1 MQGVRR
7 VRVNVLGVAACA
19 VLLAGASARVGSAA
33 STSPEIL
40 VAAGSTLGVTGKP
53 GTGGATASLGMLWPV
68 EGRFAFG
75 VSLFAD
81 DLGTGLADL
90 HDPNTGIALGTVASS
105 HRWSYGGEWRAET
118 RLRDSRR
125 VRLLWG
131 AGFGYGRQEIDQRGD
146 NRGAVSAVVASTGA
160 TFLWKA
166 AHGHAF
172 GTTLAYRRE
181 LVHRANDPDRATS
194 WATAALEWRWQG
206 TPKE

>member
-1 MQGVRR
+1 MQGFRQVHASI
-7 VRVNVLGVAACA
+7 LGAAACA
-19 VLLAGASARVGSAA
+19 VLWAGAGAATAAA
-33 STSPEIL
+33 STAPEL
-40 VAAGSTLGVTGKP
+40 VVSAGSTLGVTGSP
-53 GTGGATASLGMLWPV
+53 GRGGVTSSLAMLWPV
-68 EGRFAFG
+68 EGRYAFG
-75 VSLFAD
+75 VGVFAD
-81 DLGTGLADL
+81 DLGTGFADL
-90 HDPNTGIALGTVASS
+90 HDPNTGIALGTVAST
-105 HRWSYGGEWRAET
+105 HRWSYGGEWRAEMQ
-118 RLRDSRR
+118 LHNSRR

-131 AGFGYGRQEIDQRGD
+131 AGFGYGRQEIDQGGD
-146 NRGAVSAVVASTGA
+146 NRGAASAVVASTGA